1 MSQQNQKSI
10 KEMTKQELE
19 AIELKM
25 WRQRESLTN
34 QLNETINNIHIIS
47 AELVERHEP
56 TDNG

>member
-1 MSQQNQKSI
+1 MSQNKSI
-10 KEMTKQELE
+10 KEMSIEELE

-47 AELVERHEP
+47 AELISREEP
-56 TDNG
+56 GDNG